1 MNSLAGF
8 LATSYSRATA
18 LLKLLEN
25 PLLLFIR
32 VYWGW
37 QFAEAG
43 WGKLMHPDN
52 VVGFF
57 ASMNFPVPHFTV
69 FFVGL
74 VEFVGGILF
83 ALGIGSRLVSL
94 LLFITMTVAFWAAD
108 RDALLS
114 IFTNP
119 DKFIA
124 AAPYTFWFAALLILV
139 IGPGGWALD
148 RFLARFWPDTKKA

>member
-1 MNSLAGF
+1 MNGLARF
-8 LATSYSRATA
+8 LATGYSRATA
-18 LLKLLEN
+18 LLKLFEN

-37 QFAEAG
+37 QFAQAG
-43 WGKLMHPDN
+43 WGKLMHLDH

-57 ASMNFPVPHFTV
+57 TSLNIPAPHFTALL
-69 FFVGL
+69 VGL
-74 VEFVGGILF
+74 VEFVGGIFF
-83 ALGIGSRLVSL
+83 ALGVGSRLTSL
-94 LLFITMTVAFWAAD
+94 LLFITMTVAYLTAD
-108 RDALLS
+108 RDAFFSL
-114 IFTNP
+114 IRDP

-148 RFLARFWPDTKKA
+148 RFLARFWPSAKKA